1 MSNQEFK
8 PIQEIGFKSL
18 IDSLKQYNGKERNE
32 IVKGIGDDTS
42 VQKQSDGMV
51 TCSSSELFL
60 EGVHFDLTYTPFQH
74 LGYKVITAAVS
85 DIYAMNAHPVEVLV
99 NIAVP
104 NKYSVQMIEQLY
116 KGIDAAG
123 KNYNLQISGGDTTA
137 SHQMLVISVTAIGRC
152 SENDLIYRN
161 GAQKG
166 DIICVTGEL
175 GSAIAGLRVLMRE
188 KKAWQEKGGSQQFQP
203 DLHGYEHVVQRQ
215 LFPQARKDL
224 VEALASSE
232 CRPTAMMDLTQGLIA
247 DVSDLLKQSGAGAE
261 IYSPAVP
268 IALEA
273 RKVADEMNEDVDKYA
288 FYGGEDFE
296 MLFTLPEPLVE
307 KFKADFD
314 DFVVIGRIINA
325 EEKLKI
331 NTGEEHS
338 YKIDLD

>member
-1 MSNQEFK
+1 MSNQDFK

-18 IDSLKQYNGKERNE
+18 IDSLKQFSGNERPE
-32 IVKGIGDDTS
+32 MIKGIGDDAS
-42 VQKQSDGMV
+42 VQKQSEGKV
-51 TCSSSELFL
+51 TCSSSEVFL

-74 LGYKVITAAVS
+74 LGYKTVTAAVS
-85 DIYAMNAHPVEVLV
+85 DIYAMNASPVEVLV

-116 KGIDAAG
+116 KGMDAAA

-137 SHQMLVISVTAIGRC
+137 SHQLLVISVTAIGSCNER
-152 SENDLIYRN
+152 DLIYRK

-188 KKAWQEKGGSQQFQP
+188 KKAWQEKGGNQQFQP

-215 LFPQARKDL
+215 LFPQARKEL
-224 VEALASSE
+224 VDALASSD

-247 DVSDLLKQSGAGAE
+247 DVSDLLKQSGVGAE

-314 DFVVIGRIINA
+314 DFVVIGRIVDA
-325 EEKLKI
+325 EEELKI